1 MSLSA
6 GEQQALDSIESG
18 LAGSDPG
25 LVSLLAI
32 FARLA
37 SGEEMP
43 VHEEIRVLRRRA
55 THRPL
60 RNRRP
65 RRGHVHRDG
74 RSLHLGWQQTILLL
88 WLAVTIAMVAV
99 ALVLNRG
106 SGNGPCPEAWAA
118 AVCTG
123 QAPAYS
129 PRPTAHNTAAGQV
142 LPTDAIIWLTPTPP
156 DRSPRTRRP
165 NRPGRGQGLR
175 RGALAP
181 PWPVRAAPGGLPQ
194 RQARSAT
201 VQILIRD
208 GRPVD
213 DSLAP
218 IWAKLNDED
227 LRRDLHEVTREIRPD
242 GDLSAPGLRAAW
254 DAGDHARHHP
264 YRQADHTRGPAE
276 ALSDAHRNTTVR
288 SE

>member
-25 LVSLLAI
+25 LVSLLAT
-32 FARLA
+32 FGRLA

-43 VHEEIRVLRRRA
+43 VHEEVRVLRRRA
-55 THRPL
+55 TRRPL

-88 WLAVTIAMVAV
+88 WLAITIALVAV
-99 ALVLNRG
+99 ALILNRG
-106 SGNGPCPEAWAA
+106 SRNGPCPEAWGA
-118 AVCTG
+118 AVCTQ
-123 QAPAYS
+123 QAPAHS

-142 LPTDAIIWLTPTPP
+142 LLTDAITWLTPAPP

-165 NRPGRGQGLR
+165 KPAGTRPGSSPR
-175 RGALAP
+175 RPGP
-181 PWPVRAAPGGLPQ
+181 PWLVRAAPGGLPQ
-194 RQARSAT
+194 QQARSAT
-201 VQILIRD
+201 VQIPIRD
-208 GRPVD
+208 RRPVD

-218 IWAKLNDED
+218 TWAKLPDED

-242 GDLSAPGLRAAW
+242 WDLSAPGLRGLGRWRSRQARPVT
-254 DAGDHARHHP
+254 AGRPHARSRRSP
-264 YRQADHTRGPAE
+264 VRCGP
-276 ALSDAHRNTTVR
+276 
-288 SE
+288 

>member
-6 GEQQALDSIESG
+6 GEQQALNSIESG

-25 LVSLLAI
+25 LVSLLAT

-60 RNRRP
+60 RHRRP

-88 WLAVTIAMVAV
+88 WLAVTIALVAA

-106 SGNGPCPEAWAA
+106 SRNGPCPEAWGAV
-118 AVCTG
+118 VCTR
-123 QAPAYS
+123 QAPAHS
-129 PRPTAHNTAAGQV
+129 PRPTAHHTAVGQV
-142 LPTDAIIWLTPTPP
+142 LLTGAIIWLTPAPP
-156 DRSPRTRRP
+156 DRSSRTRRP
-165 NRPGRGQGLR
+165 KPAGTRPGSSPR
-175 RGALAP
+175 RPAG
-181 PWPVRAAPGGLPQ
+181 PWFVRAAPGGLPQ

-208 GRPVD
+208 GRPVGD
-213 DSLAP
+213 WLAP
-218 IWAKLNDED
+218 IWAKLNDEG
-227 LRRDLHEVTREIRPD
+227 LRRDLREVTREIRPD
-242 GDLSAPGLRAAW
+242 WDLS
-254 DAGDHARHHP
+254 
-264 YRQADHTRGPAE
+264 
-276 ALSDAHRNTTVR
+276 
-288 SE
+288 